1 MIEQTDIPVGSTQST
16 ELSPLD
22 QIRQSEAEVTRKIA
36 AARETAVHNLEAA
49 RKEAARIVAQAR
61 EEGMQAGHVRYREIL
76 QDTEKEA
83 RNLIDLAQD
92 EVKELS
98 KRGDKHMEQAIQQII
113 DIVIGSTRA

>member
-1 MIEQTDIPVGSTQST
+1 MIKPTDLSAEETQTS

-61 EEGMQAGHVRYREIL
+61 EEGQQDGQVRYRAIL
-76 QDTEKEA
+76 QETEQEA
-83 RNLIDLAQD
+83 KNLIDLAQE

-98 KRGDKHMEQAIQQII
+98 KRGDKHMEKAVQQIV
-113 DIVIGSTRA
+113 DMVIGSTRV

>member
-1 MIEQTDIPVGSTQST
+1 MIEQTDLPAEQTQTT

-36 AARETAVHNLEAA
+36 AARETALHNLEAA

-61 EEGMQAGHVRYREIL
+61 EEGLHEGQVRYREIL
-76 QDTEKEA
+76 LETEKEA
-83 RNLIDLAQD
+83 KNLIDLAQE

-98 KRGDKHMEQAIQQII
+98 KRGDKHMEQAIQQIM
-113 DIVIGSTRA
+113 DIVIVSTRA